1 MNATRARVRALGVLA
16 AVVAVLGLT
25 VVPAGAA
32 TTATYSST
40 VISSAEA
47 TGLPLPTMAA
57 MLRYGWSVP
66 RVEKSGGPACT
77 YDPYHIIET
86 CFQHG
91 GHGTIV
97 SVWGSL
103 TSQFNKTK
111 AVSLFGWTKNNTL
124 RHAAGACAGGAIGG
138 AIAGAVA
145 GGLTITAGV
154 AGGCIGGALSY
165 WWAK

>member
-1 MNATRARVRALGVLA
+1 MNATRARVRILGVLA
-16 AVVAVLGLT
+16 AAAITLGLAA
-25 VVPAGAA
+25 PAGAA
-32 TTATYSST
+32 VTTPYSST
-40 VISSAEA
+40 VVTSAQA
-47 TGLPLPTMAA
+47 TGLPLQTMAA
-57 MLRYGWSVP
+57 MVKAGWTP
-66 RVEKSGGPACT
+66 ATAAAGGPACQ
-77 YDPYHIIET
+77 YDPYHIIKT
-86 CFQHG
+86 CFQRG
-91 GHGTIV
+91 KGTIV
-97 SVWGSL
+97 EVWGSL

-145 GGLTITAGV
+145 GGLTVTAGV